1 MIGGGPWAPSSAA
14 KHPTA
19 IAQSRLIETSLSTA
33 RSRAAWP
40 RALDEAAVSKAVRA
54 EMYAGHRHYPFGE
67 KTSGVYSRN
76 RALPVATGRCYVVRR
91 NECTRQASRWQR
103 APRMNGSDGRTVTA
117 NGGFDAAGDARK
129 SRHNPRTQDA
139 EPGGT
144 SGSRRLAGG
153 ANCAIPSG
161 GAGGIFCRTRG
172 NARARGD
179 PTC

>member
-40 RALDEAAVSKAVRA
+40 RALDEAARL
-54 EMYAGHRHYPFGE
+54 EGG
-67 KTSGVYSRN
+67 
-76 RALPVATGRCYVVRR
+76 TGRDVRRAQTLSVRGKRPAEYTAEIEPCPWRPDDATVVRR

-144 SGSRRLAGG
+144 SGSRR
-153 ANCAIPSG
+153 
-161 GAGGIFCRTRG
+161 
-172 NARARGD
+172 
-179 PTC
+179 